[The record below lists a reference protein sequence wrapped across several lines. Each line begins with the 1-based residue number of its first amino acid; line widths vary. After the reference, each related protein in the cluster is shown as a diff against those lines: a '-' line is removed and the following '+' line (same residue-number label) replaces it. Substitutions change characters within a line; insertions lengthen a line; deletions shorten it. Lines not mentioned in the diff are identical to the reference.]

1 MIFDSHASAV
11 DRHLTGWASSLA
23 LAAPRVSTTIAL
35 TAGAVVSLAPSL
47 LPRGAATQSLLTG
60 ALTALGWGLAA
71 LWQRVSRR
79 RPHPVAGGSVRPL
92 AAPIG
97 AAVLGWAIVLADR
110 WQNELR
116 AAMGAPAVGP
126 WHWLA
131 ILVGGAVV
139 CALLVAAGRAVRAA
153 GRRLGLARSVAGL
166 LTLGTAIAFWAG
178 PAAWDQFAR
187 SQATANS
194 TVDHALPQ
202 PTSPSMSGSAASMTP
217 WDTLG
222 AEGRKFVS
230 APVAAGVVRTY
241 VGVDGASDLGSRVLL
256 AVRELERAGGLTRSN
271 VVIAV
276 PTGSGWVDANA
287 VAGFEERFGGDV
299 AEVAVQYSVA
309 PSWAT
314 FVFDRDG
321 AQESARALYSAVMQ
335 RVSLLPPDRR
345 PHVYLYGQSL
355 GSVGAGA
362 AFADGDAGS
371 VCGALFAGP
380 PAGTVNTAGATVLAN
395 TSDPVVR
402 WSPRLL
408 VLPPRLDGARQDAP
422 SPGWLPV
429 VSFVQ
434 TTVDLLGA
442 LDAPAGHGHRYGT
455 DQGTALPDCAPPSR
469 G

>member
-1 MIFDSHASAV
+1 MIFDSHTTAFDQA
-11 DRHLTGWASSLA
+11 LTGRASGLA
-23 LAAPRVSTTIAL
+23 LAAPRVSTTVAL
-35 TAGAVVSLAPSL
+35 TAGAVVSVAPSL
-47 LPRGAATQSLLTG
+47 LPRGVTTQALLTG
-60 ALTALGWGLAA
+60 GLTALGWGLAV
-71 LWQRVSRR
+71 LWRQVSRR
-79 RPHPVAGGSVRPL
+79 HPRPAAGGPARPL
-92 AAPIG
+92 AALIG
-97 AAVLGWAIVLADR
+97 AAVLGGAIVLADR
-110 WQNELR
+110 WQNGLR

-126 WHWLA
+126 GHWLA
-131 ILVGGAVV
+131 VLAGGAAV
-139 CALLVAAGRAVRAA
+139 CALLVTMGRAVRAA

-166 LTLGTAIAFWAG
+166 VAVGAAIVFWAG
-178 PAAWDQFAR
+178 PAAWNGFAR
-187 SQATANS
+187 LNATANS
-194 TVDHALPQ
+194 IVDHALPQ
-202 PTSPSMSGSAASMTP
+202 PTSPSISGSAASATP

-222 AEGRKFVS
+222 AEGRRFVS
-230 APVAAGVVRTY
+230 APVVAGVVRTY
-241 VGVDGASDLGSRVLL
+241 VGVDTAPDLDSRVRL
-256 AVRELERAGGLTRSN
+256 AIRELDRTGGLTRSN

-276 PTGSGWVDANA
+276 PTGSGWIDANA
-287 VAGFEERFGGDV
+287 VAGIEERFGGDV
-299 AEVAVQYSVA
+299 AEVAVQYSTA

-321 AQESARALYSAVMQ
+321 AQESARALYSAVKQ

-362 AFADGDAGS
+362 ALADGDAGA

-380 PAGTVNTAGATVLAN
+380 PAGTVHTAGATVLAN
-395 TSDPVVR
+395 ASDPVVR

-408 VLPPRLDGARQDAP
+408 LLPPRLDGARPDAP

-455 DQGTALPDCAPPSR
+455 DQGTALPDCAPQSR